1 MLIRLVNAAMTL
13 THIVDCYNGIQP
25 IMIRGWKIMKIAIIG
40 CGAMGSVYAAL
51 LADAGNEVWAVDT
64 WQDHVDAINAKGLR
78 VEGASGD
85 RTVPLNATTI
95 ATEAGVCELI
105 IVATKAS
112 GVAAAAKA
120 AKSIAGPNSVIL
132 TIQNGL
138 GASDRI
144 AQSID
149 TSQVMIGVVGG
160 FGASMKAPGHAHHN
174 GMQMVRIG
182 EMNGGVSSR
191 LEKVVDAWSAAGFT
205 AKGYPDIHQMIWEK
219 LICNVTYSGPCA
231 LMNLTIGEI
240 QATPAAWSISL
251 ACAREADA
259 VARKQGIALGF
270 DNVDEYVHD
279 FGAAMPGA
287 RPSMLLDHIAS
298 KASEIDAINGA
309 VSVEA
314 AKVGMTAPVNETVS
328 QLIRG
333 KESGFTG

>member
-1 MLIRLVNAAMTL
+1 
-13 THIVDCYNGIQP
+13 
-25 IMIRGWKIMKIAIIG
+25 MKIAIIG

-51 LADAGNEVWAVDT
+51 LADAGNEVWAIDT
-64 WQDHVDAINAKGLR
+64 WQDHVDAMASKGLR

-85 RTVPLNATTI
+85 RTVRLNATTN
-95 ATEAGVCELI
+95 AADAGECELI

-112 GVAAAAKA
+112 GVAAAAQA
-120 AKSIAGPNSVIL
+120 AKSIAGPDSVIL

-138 GASDRI
+138 GAADRI

-160 FGASMKAPGHAHHN
+160 FGASMKGPGHAHHN
-174 GMQMVRIG
+174 GMQLVRIG
-182 EMNGGVSSR
+182 EMNGGVSPR
-191 LEKVVDAWSAAGFT
+191 LEKVVDAWSGAGFT

-219 LICNVTYSGPCA
+219 FICNVTYSGPCA
-231 LMNLTIGEI
+231 LMNLTIGGI
-240 QATPAAWSISL
+240 QGNPAAWSISL

-259 VARKQGIALGF
+259 VARKRGIALGF
-270 DNVDEYVHD
+270 DDVDKYVHD

-287 RPSMLLDHIAS
+287 RPSMLLDHMAS
-298 KASEIDAINGA
+298 RPSEIDAINGE

-333 KESGFTG
+333 KESAFTA

>member
-1 MLIRLVNAAMTL
+1 
-13 THIVDCYNGIQP
+13 
-25 IMIRGWKIMKIAIIG
+25 MKIAIIG